1 MDMSVQFA
9 KFNALNT
16 SGPLIVTRRFIEAVR
31 TRYLPRLIEAC
42 ATSSEGGIVDFVY
55 GALMGPEL
63 PLHRFSLRV
72 PMFDTITK
80 PGAVRPHRSI
90 ELIVLSAA
98 ADSVE
103 DADVDLLEG
112 SKQLIEVRVD
122 ASGRKYHAVNIDKLL
137 ECRPFEDLLLRTL
150 ISLC

>member
-16 SGPLIVTRRFIEAVR
+16 AGTLIVTRRFAEALR

-42 ATSSEGGIVDFVY
+42 ATSAEGGIVDFVY

-63 PLHRFSLRV
+63 PLHRFSLRI
-72 PMFDTITK
+72 PTFDTITR
-80 PGAVRPHRSI
+80 PGAVRPHRSL
-90 ELIVLSAA
+90 ELMVLSAA

-103 DADVDLLEG
+103 DADVDLLEN
-112 SKQLIEVRVD
+112 STKLVEVRVD

-150 ISLC
+150 VGLC